1 MEQLSRHTSH
11 VSVALGVVGV
21 RFEFHSCVVAFL
33 AVERSGAVA
42 ARRDTVQFATTN
54 GRRTVINKSKQI
66 HGERR
71 SLTWNMC
78 IRDHGLE
85 KWVNRASSGKGTNG
99 IRKRE

>member
-1 MEQLSRHTSH
+1 M
-11 VSVALGVVGV
+11 SVALGVVGV

-66 HGERR
+66 HGER
-71 SLTWNMC
+71 
-78 IRDHGLE
+78 DG
-85 KWVNRASSGKGTNG
+85 A
-99 IRKRE
+99 